1 MSPWRR
7 FISTCLAFSSWGTSL
22 AHTETNHISNELFDS
37 LEELSRLVDISYCV
51 GTSGVQKPFKCL
63 SHCEEFP
70 NLELIT
76 TWSTGVLLS
85 DSCGYV
91 ALSHAPGPKRI
102 VVAFRG
108 TYSITNTI
116 IDLSAV
122 PQEYVPYP
130 GNGDEEEGKEKDER
144 QPEKCQNCTVH
155 AGFMSSWRNTRE
167 TVLPHITD
175 ALEKNPDYEVTLVGH
190 SLGGAVAALAGLEMQ
205 AMGWNPQVTTFGEP
219 MVGNAGFADFLDK
232 QFGQGNYSDSSRDP
246 EHRQFRRVTHIDDPI
261 PLLPLSEWGY
271 APHAGE
277 IFISRAE
284 LPPTIEDIHMCVGN
298 QDQRCIA
305 GSDSPESLHDVW
317 QDINIPVDVEDV
329 PNGNGDP
336 CSEENEESIQDPDHQ
351 VVLGRPRGAGSSK
364 CTPADETAPLY
375 PRSWSLIPARYR
387 LWELFFAHRDY
398 FWRIGLCFPG
408 GDPTG

>member
-1 MSPWRR
+1 MTLTLW
-7 FISTCLAFSSWGTSL
+7 
-22 AHTETNHISNELFDS
+22 
-37 LEELSRLVDISYCV
+37 
-51 GTSGVQKPFKCL
+51 Q
-63 SHCEEFP
+63 
-70 NLELIT
+70 

-130 GNGDEEEGKEKDER
+130 GNGDEEGKEKDER
-144 QPEKCQNCTVH
+144 QPEQCQNCTVH
-155 AGFMSSWRNTRE
+155 AGFMSSWQNTRE

-190 SLGGAVAALAGLEMQ
+190 SLGGAIAALAGLEMQ

-219 MVGNAGFADFLDK
+219 MVGNVGFADFLDK
-232 QFGQGNYSDSSRDP
+232 QFGQGNYSDPSRDP
-246 EHRQFRRVTHIDDPI
+246 EHQQFRRVTHIDDPI
-261 PLLPLSEWGY
+261 PLLPLNEWGY

-277 IFISRAE
+277 IFISRPE
-284 LPPTIEDIHMCVGN
+284 LPPIAEDIHMCFGN
-298 QDQRCIA
+298 QDPRCIA

-317 QDINIPVDVEDV
+317 QDINIPVDVEDMS
-329 PNGNGDP
+329 NGEADP
-336 CSEENEESIQDPDHQ
+336 CAEENEESFQDLDHQ
-351 VVLGRPRGAGSSK
+351 VILGAPRRAGSSK
-364 CTPADETAPLY
+364 CTPADETAPVY